1 MKITHTMIGNLL
13 TIHINEHITGM
24 QEVGVIKTIVKANDG
39 FDTIKLDIVDAFVIP
54 SALIGYLMKLTNIDK
69 KNISIIAHQK
79 ELNQLLIDLQLDQ
92 LFRLNR
98 G

>member
-1 MKITHTMIGNLL
+1 MQITHTKIGNLL
-13 TIHINEHITGM
+13 TIDITEHITGI
-24 QEVGVIKTIVKANDG
+24 QEVSAIRTVIQENNG
-39 FDTIKLDIVDAFVIP
+39 FDTIKLNIVDAFVIP

-79 ELNQLLIDLQLDQ
+79 ELNQLLIDLELDQ